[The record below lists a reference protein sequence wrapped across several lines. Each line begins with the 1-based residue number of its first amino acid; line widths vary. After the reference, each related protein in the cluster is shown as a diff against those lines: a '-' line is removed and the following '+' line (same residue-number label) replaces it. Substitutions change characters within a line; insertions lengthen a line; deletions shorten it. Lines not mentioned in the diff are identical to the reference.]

1 MSPTYQQ
8 FIHQGMRT
16 KLTREDLSR
25 DKVYLVHERLVEEV
39 WSSDTEVKNI
49 DFLQDGIVE
58 GIQKP
63 GCVGHLW
70 GCEVGM

>member
-1 MSPTYQQ
+1 
-8 FIHQGMRT
+8 MRT
-16 KLTREDLSR
+16 KLARQDLSR

-63 GCVGHLW
+63 GRVGHLW
-70 GCEVGM
+70 GCEVGDRRREESQGNS